1 MAVRGTSVSR
11 EKRPFLRDPTP
22 RHGQRCDVRHEPYS
36 HNGHIPGK
44 YHVVVLGFN
53 RVLGVCFRGSRKLGG
68 LFISIKNF
76 LIKGSPQVGAVQGKG
91 VTMHKL

>member
-1 MAVRGTSVSR
+1 MCL
-11 EKRPFLRDPTP
+11 KRNALLRDPTP

-44 YHVVVLGFN
+44 SRVVVLGFN

-68 LFISIKNF
+68 LKLFISIKNF